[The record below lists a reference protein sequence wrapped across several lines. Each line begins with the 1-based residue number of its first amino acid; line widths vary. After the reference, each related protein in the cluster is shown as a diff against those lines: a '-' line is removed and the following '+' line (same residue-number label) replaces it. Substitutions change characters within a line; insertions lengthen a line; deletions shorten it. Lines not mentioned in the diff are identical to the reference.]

1 MKGFMDS
8 LLRCGQTGR
17 VPVIPDFKMISPS
30 DGPLFHG
37 RDVLVDARTMEKI
50 GAPALSVVTEPK
62 QFGGSLKLLEQIANT
77 VRIPVLRK
85 DFLKNRA
92 DLEESARRGA
102 KAVLLICACM
112 TQDTLK
118 RLYDSSLELG
128 LEPLV
133 EAHSTDE
140 LRLASSLGAKL
151 VGINN
156 RDILTLERDG
166 GTVDTTAQL
175 ASEKPA
181 GSFLISESG
190 IRNTEDVSIALRC
203 GADAVLVGTA
213 VWKAHDPVQFY
224 ETLCSA
230 RRCTHECQA

>member
-1 MKGFMDS
+1 MKDFVES
-8 LLRCGQTGR
+8 LRRCAQSGR
-17 VPVIPDFKMISPS
+17 VPVIPDFKMLSPS
-30 DGPLFHG
+30 DGPLFQA
-37 RDVLVDARTMEKI
+37 RDVIADARAMEKA

-62 QFGGSLKLLEQIANT
+62 QFGGSLELMEQITKA

-85 DFLKNRA
+85 DFLSSRA
-92 DLEESARRGA
+92 DLEETTRCGA

-118 RLYDSSLELG
+118 ELFFASLELG

-133 EAHSTDE
+133 EAHSKEE
-140 LRLASSLGAKL
+140 LQLAASLGAKL

-166 GTVDTTAQL
+166 GTVSTTARL
-175 ASEKPA
+175 ASAKPI

-190 IRNTEDVSIALRC
+190 IQSADDVRIALQS

-213 VWKAHDPVQFY
+213 IWKAEDPFRFY

-230 RRCTHECQA
+230 RR